1 MKNKPIPI
9 PVARYGYNGSLI
21 LDIEVPGITKPL
33 ENGNDIWYGPGHFVC
48 DQMSE
53 IGAYTIARSMGWNW
67 IGKSDFK
74 EDKIKPDHVRAIW
87 YSEFT
92 YDK

>member
-1 MKNKPIPI
+1 
-9 PVARYGYNGSLI
+9 
-21 LDIEVPGITKPL
+21 
-33 ENGNDIWYGPGHFVC
+33 
-48 DQMSE
+48 MSE

-74 EDKIKPDHVRAIW
+74 EDKIKSDHVRAIW